1 MEIKKT
7 NPTKRICPFE
17 KTISQ
22 QFQGSDI
29 CMFIADIKS
38 VHNKKGG
45 TISGPALLKYL

>member
-29 CMFIADIKS
+29 CMFIADIG
-38 VHNKKGG
+38 NW
-45 TISGPALLKYL
+45 AQLR